1 MTLSLQTTDYV
12 INRPDIVFLHE
23 IDEANNLLQST
34 WDIVTTSLSDGM
46 TFTNSRFRTFKKLKI
61 LAKVSPSSDQEYSY
75 KKKG

>member
-34 WDIVTTSLSDGM
+34 WDIVTTSLSNGM
-46 TFTNSRFRTFKKLKI
+46 TFTLQIHVFGRLKN
-61 LAKVSPSSDQEYSY
+61 
-75 KKKG
+75 